1 MEVMME
7 QHSYFEFTTH
17 VENLLFRGLT
27 SSSLGGE
34 SPSASNGLLG
44 LCLGVAAFSVLY
56 ESITASR
63 HYLVEVQ
70 KQTPQSTW
78 EPRSERSRLECA
90 PGESQVDLLYGTMDA
105 HRWTRRFHMVQ
116 TLLHALQVTMGF
128 FIMLIIMRYNGWIAV
143 TVLVASGL
151 AHYCLGLLL
160 LGKPLGMPASVPR

>member
-1 MEVMME
+1 MEVMMGH
-7 QHSYFEFTTH
+7 HSYFEFTTH
-17 VENLLFRGLT
+17 VENLLFKGLT
-27 SSSLGGE
+27 SSSLG
-34 SPSASNGLLG
+34 GLLG

-105 HRWTRRFHMVQ
+105 HRWTRQ
-116 TLLHALQVTMGF
+116 TLLHGLQVTMGF
-128 FIMLIIMRYNGWIAV
+128 FIMLIIMRYNGWIAI

-160 LGKPLGMPASVPR
+160 LGKPLGMPSSVPR